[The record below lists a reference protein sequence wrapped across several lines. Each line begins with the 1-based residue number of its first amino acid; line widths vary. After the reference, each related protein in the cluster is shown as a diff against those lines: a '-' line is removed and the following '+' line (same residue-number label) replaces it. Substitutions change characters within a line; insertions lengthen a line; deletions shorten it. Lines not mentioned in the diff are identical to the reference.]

1 MTKQGTPELRWI
13 TSQWSVRL
21 LTRDP
26 LVRQWAAPLHRR
38 LHANKV
44 RMALARRLLVGV
56 WFTLTRGVAFDLRRC
71 LGLA

>member
-1 MTKQGTPELRWI
+1 MTKQGNPELRWI

-26 LVRQWAAPLHRR
+26 LVRQWAAPLRRR

-56 WFTLTRGVAFDLRRC
+56 WFTRTRGVAFDLRRC

>member
-1 MTKQGTPELRWI
+1 MTKQGNPELRWI
-13 TSQWSVRL
+13 TSQWAVRL
-21 LTRDP
+21 LTSDP
-26 LVRQWAAPLHRR
+26 LVRSWAAPLRRR